1 MRCFLA
7 AILLTLSAAT
17 ANAAS
22 ITYDVNRTIGDG
34 TVTGFIETDGTLG
47 DLFATNISDWSLTLT
62 APDPNNTGG
71 VISDTISKSNSDSV
85 FIVGPLNTT
94 AVTATSTQLLY
105 DFTASADSTYMLFF
119 GATSPNLNWCL
130 ETTNCNS
137 DGLGSMEY
145 ISYIDS
151 SGNKVVLSSVDH
163 TGEIVF
169 ANAAVIPVPAAVW
182 LFGSGLIGLVGFARR
197 KG

>member
-137 DGLGSMEY
+137 DGVGSMEY
-145 ISYIDS
+145 ISYIDT
-151 SGNKVVLSSVDH
+151 SGNKVILSSVDH
-163 TGEIVF
+163 TGTIVF
-169 ANAAVIPVPAAVW
+169 ATAVPVPAAVW
-182 LFGSGLIGLVGFARR
+182 LFGSGLIGLVGFVRR
-197 KG
+197 KR